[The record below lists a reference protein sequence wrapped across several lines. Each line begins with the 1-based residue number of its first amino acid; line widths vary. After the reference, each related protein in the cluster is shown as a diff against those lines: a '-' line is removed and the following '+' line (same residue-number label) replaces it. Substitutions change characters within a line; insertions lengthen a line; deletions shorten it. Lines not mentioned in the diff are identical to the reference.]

1 LSSNGT
7 AFYRATTAATAMKA
21 LRSTTVLTT
30 TIHMNNN
37 NNNNNNKV
45 TDGSQ
50 VFSLVCKWNE
60 FLFFDLVRVKSNAT
74 SGGV

>member
-1 LSSNGT
+1 MAVRCFSLSASGT
-7 AFYRATTAATAMKA
+7 AFYRTTTKTATTAKKAMRTA
-21 LRSTTVLTT
+21 
-30 TIHMNNN
+30 TIHM
-37 NNNNNNKV
+37 NNNNKV

>member
-1 LSSNGT
+1 MAVRCFPLSASGT
-7 AFYRATTAATAMKA
+7 AFYRTTATTAKKAMRTA
-21 LRSTTVLTT
+21 
-30 TIHMNNN
+30 TIHM
-37 NNNNNNKV
+37 NNNNNKV

-60 FLFFDLVRVKSNAT
+60 FLFFDLVRVKSNAA